1 MSEMISLEAAKRDI
15 VGKQV
20 RQLRREGLVPVV
32 VYGPDFESLSL
43 QVDARELRSVLKE
56 AGGTHIINL
65 KVGRE
70 TINTLAR
77 SVQRDPIRGDILHV
91 DFYRVDLK
99 RPIRAEVSVVVVGES
114 PVVESGEGMVLHLLN
129 NIEVEALPTN
139 LPSHLEV
146 DVSALNEIGATIYVR
161 DLALPEGV
169 EVHAD
174 PDEPVVKIDYAPML
188 AEEEEGEEEETF
200 LGESV
205 DVEVIRERKEEEEEE
220 E

>member
-1 MSEMISLEAAKRDI
+1 MSEMISLEATKRDV

-32 VYGPDFESLSL
+32 VYGPNFESLSL

-77 SVQRDPIRGDILHV
+77 SVQRDPLRGDILHV
-91 DFYRVDLK
+91 DFYRVDLN
-99 RPIRAEVSVVVVGES
+99 RPIRTEVPVVVVGES

-129 NIEVEALPTN
+129 AIEVEALPTN
-139 LPSHLEV
+139 LPSYLEV
-146 DVSALNEIGATIYVR
+146 DLSTLTEIGATLYVR
-161 DLALPEGV
+161 DMTLPQGV
-169 EVHAD
+169 KVHAD
-174 PDEPVVKIDYAPML
+174 PEEPVVKIDYAPMIP
-188 AEEEEGEEEETF
+188 EEEEEAEESF
-200 LGESV
+200 LGGSME
-205 DVEVIRERKEEEEEE
+205 VEVIRERKEQQKEEE
-220 E
+220 